1 MSNQQ
6 TTIFMKRFIFSG
18 LLVLALLTPVYAW
31 DMLQPSGGRTN
42 SLGKCSVALNDFWS
56 LHNNPAGISLYKD
69 LSFGISY
76 ENRFLLK
83 ELGYKNVGLLLPLKK
98 GAIGISASQFGYEH
112 YNENVIGFALARN
125 FGPHLKIGL
134 KLDYIF
140 LKFSG
145 DYENFSTPT
154 FELGIQYEI
163 NENLNLGAYLFNPIH
178 VKIRSINNLKIP
190 IIMRLGFSYFIKDD
204 FMITSEIE
212 ENIEED
218 FSYRFGIE
226 YECYKR
232 LHIRSGFQLA
242 PEMFTFGIGY
252 DYKWCKIDVSGQ
264 MNQELGT
271 SINCSLIFL
280 IKAKVDKEAAL

>member
-1 MSNQQ
+1 
-6 TTIFMKRFIFSG
+6 MKRFIFSG

-178 VKIRSINNLKIP
+178 VKIRSTNNLKIP

>member
-1 MSNQQ
+1 
-6 TTIFMKRFIFSG
+6 MKRFIFSG

-140 LKFSG
+140 LEFSG

>member
-140 LKFSG
+140 LKFSR

>member
-1 MSNQQ
+1 
-6 TTIFMKRFIFSG
+6 MKRFIFSG
-18 LLVLALLTPVYAW
+18 LLVLALFTPMYAW
-31 DMLQPSGGRTN
+31 DILQPSGGRTT
-42 SLGKCSVALNDFWS
+42 SLGNCSVALNDLWS
-56 LHNNPAGISLYKD
+56 LHNNPAGFSLYKD
-69 LSFGISY
+69 LSIGISY

-83 ELGYKNVGLLLPLKK
+83 ELGYKNVGLLLPLKNCVF
-98 GAIGISASQFGYEH
+98 GISASQFGYEH
-112 YNENVIGFALARN
+112 YNENIIGFALARN
-125 FGPHLKIGL
+125 FGPYLKIGL

-140 LKFSG
+140 LKFSE

-178 VKIRSINNLKIP
+178 VKIRSINNSKIP

-212 ENIEED
+212 ENIEEN

-226 YECYKR
+226 YECYKGFY
-232 LHIRSGFQLA
+232 IRSGFQLT
-242 PEMFTFGIGY
+242 PKLFTFGIGY
-252 DYKWCKIDVSGQ
+252 DYQWCRIDVSGQ

-271 SINCSLIFL
+271 SINCSLIF
-280 IKAKVDKEAAL
+280 IINTKVYKEAA

>member
-1 MSNQQ
+1 
-6 TTIFMKRFIFSG
+6 MKRFIFSG

-31 DMLQPSGGRTN
+31 NLLQPSGGRTN

-56 LHNNPAGISLYKD
+56 LHNNPAGISPYKD

-178 VKIRSINNLKIP
+178 VKIRSTNNLKIP

>member
-1 MSNQQ
+1 
-6 TTIFMKRFIFSG
+6 MKRFIFSG